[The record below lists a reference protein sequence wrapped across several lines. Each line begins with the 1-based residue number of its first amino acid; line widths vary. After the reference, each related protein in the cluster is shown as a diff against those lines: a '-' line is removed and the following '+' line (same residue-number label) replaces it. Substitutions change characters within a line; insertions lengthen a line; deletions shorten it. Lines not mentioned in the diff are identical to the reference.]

1 MRPLLQR
8 NMMLLHGLVKYRM
21 NPEPNAGLAKR
32 PQVKEADT
40 GLTEAPFSRTA
51 MALNNE
57 SARR

>member
-1 MRPLLQR
+1 
-8 NMMLLHGLVKYRM
+8 MMLLHGLVKYRM